1 MPSSAVAFLSPVF
14 DSFNLSATILDIEL
28 LSMSRLVV
36 SKEFVSC
43 KMSNS
48 DEVNPK
54 TYTNQS
60 CNMLL

>member
-43 KMSNS
+43 KMSK
-48 DEVNPK
+48 VNPK